1 MTFTESISTC
11 FKKYFVIQG
20 RASKSEFWWF
30 QLLWSAS
37 FFIMFIFEESEPVT
51 YFFYGIIV
59 IIFIPLFTVGVRRL
73 HDTGKS
79 GFYYFWSLVPFI
91 GSLIVLA
98 FMLGDGTKGRNQY
111 GDNPLKKS
119 KRKNILSSIS
129 ISGIFFLKKNFL
141 TKIKKVKIDLTD
153 LIIKKLNKEKFYS
166 YFSNEK
172 FSDFGT
178 LDRYKNLN
186 KNFKLMSEKKAIIF
200 DRDGTIIS
208 EKKLVNSRYCHWRNI
223 D

>member
-1 MTFTESISTC
+1 MTFGESISTC
-11 FKKYFVIQG
+11 FRKYFVIQG

-37 FFIMFIFEESEPVT
+37 FFIMFIFEGSEPVT

-119 KRKNILSSIS
+119 KRK
-129 ISGIFFLKKNFL
+129 KK
-141 TKIKKVKIDLTD
+141 
-153 LIIKKLNKEKFYS
+153 
-166 YFSNEK
+166 
-172 FSDFGT
+172 
-178 LDRYKNLN
+178 
-186 KNFKLMSEKKAIIF
+186 
-200 DRDGTIIS
+200 
-208 EKKLVNSRYCHWRNI
+208 
-223 D
+223 

>member
-37 FFIMFIFEESEPVT
+37 FFIMFIFEGSEPVT

-111 GDNPLKKS
+111 GDNPLRKS
-119 KRKNILSSIS
+119 K
-129 ISGIFFLKKNFL
+129 KK
-141 TKIKKVKIDLTD
+141 K
-153 LIIKKLNKEKFYS
+153 
-166 YFSNEK
+166 
-172 FSDFGT
+172 
-178 LDRYKNLN
+178 
-186 KNFKLMSEKKAIIF
+186 
-200 DRDGTIIS
+200 
-208 EKKLVNSRYCHWRNI
+208 
-223 D
+223 

>member
-1 MTFTESISTC
+1 MTFTESFSTC

-30 QLLWSAS
+30 QLLWTAS
-37 FFIMFIFEESEPVT
+37 FLVMYIFEGSEPLT
-51 YFFYGIIV
+51 YFFIGIIV
-59 IIFIPLFTVGVRRL
+59 IIFIPLLTAGVRRL

-119 KRKNILSSIS
+119 K
-129 ISGIFFLKKNFL
+129 KK
-141 TKIKKVKIDLTD
+141 K
-153 LIIKKLNKEKFYS
+153 
-166 YFSNEK
+166 
-172 FSDFGT
+172 
-178 LDRYKNLN
+178 
-186 KNFKLMSEKKAIIF
+186 
-200 DRDGTIIS
+200 
-208 EKKLVNSRYCHWRNI
+208 
-223 D
+223 

>member
-1 MTFTESISTC
+1 MTFGESISTC

-37 FFIMFIFEESEPVT
+37 FFIMFIFEGSEPVT

-98 FMLGDGTKGRNQY
+98 FMLGDGTNGRNKY

-119 KRKNILSSIS
+119 KRK
-129 ISGIFFLKKNFL
+129 KK
-141 TKIKKVKIDLTD
+141 
-153 LIIKKLNKEKFYS
+153 
-166 YFSNEK
+166 
-172 FSDFGT
+172 
-178 LDRYKNLN
+178 
-186 KNFKLMSEKKAIIF
+186 
-200 DRDGTIIS
+200 
-208 EKKLVNSRYCHWRNI
+208 
-223 D
+223 

>member
-1 MTFTESISTC
+1 MTFGESISTC

-37 FFIMFIFEESEPVT
+37 FFIMFIFEGSEPVT

-119 KRKNILSSIS
+119 KRK
-129 ISGIFFLKKNFL
+129 KK
-141 TKIKKVKIDLTD
+141 
-153 LIIKKLNKEKFYS
+153 
-166 YFSNEK
+166 
-172 FSDFGT
+172 
-178 LDRYKNLN
+178 
-186 KNFKLMSEKKAIIF
+186 
-200 DRDGTIIS
+200 
-208 EKKLVNSRYCHWRNI
+208 
-223 D
+223 

>member
-1 MTFTESISTC
+1 MTFGESISTC

-20 RASKSEFWWF
+20 RASKSEFWWL
-30 QLLWSAS
+30 QLVWFACFLIPLIFEGSQPVEY
-37 FFIMFIFEESEPVT
+37 FFI
-51 YFFYGIIV
+51 GIIV

-119 KRKNILSSIS
+119 KRK
-129 ISGIFFLKKNFL
+129 KK
-141 TKIKKVKIDLTD
+141 
-153 LIIKKLNKEKFYS
+153 
-166 YFSNEK
+166 
-172 FSDFGT
+172 
-178 LDRYKNLN
+178 
-186 KNFKLMSEKKAIIF
+186 
-200 DRDGTIIS
+200 
-208 EKKLVNSRYCHWRNI
+208 
-223 D
+223 

>member
-1 MTFTESISTC
+1 MTFGESISTC
-11 FKKYFVIQG
+11 FKKYLVIQG

-37 FFIMFIFEESEPVT
+37 FFIMFIFEGSEPVL

-79 GFYYFWSLVPFI
+79 GLYYFWSLVPFI

-119 KRKNILSSIS
+119 K
-129 ISGIFFLKKNFL
+129 KK
-141 TKIKKVKIDLTD
+141 K
-153 LIIKKLNKEKFYS
+153 
-166 YFSNEK
+166 
-172 FSDFGT
+172 
-178 LDRYKNLN
+178 
-186 KNFKLMSEKKAIIF
+186 
-200 DRDGTIIS
+200 
-208 EKKLVNSRYCHWRNI
+208 
-223 D
+223 

>member
-1 MTFTESISTC
+1 MTFSESISTC

-30 QLLWSAS
+30 QLLWMAS
-37 FFIMFIFEESEPVT
+37 FFIMFIFEGLDPVT

-119 KRKNILSSIS
+119 KRK
-129 ISGIFFLKKNFL
+129 KK
-141 TKIKKVKIDLTD
+141 
-153 LIIKKLNKEKFYS
+153 
-166 YFSNEK
+166 
-172 FSDFGT
+172 
-178 LDRYKNLN
+178 
-186 KNFKLMSEKKAIIF
+186 
-200 DRDGTIIS
+200 
-208 EKKLVNSRYCHWRNI
+208 
-223 D
+223 

>member
-1 MTFTESISTC
+1 MTFGESLSTC

-37 FFIMFIFEESEPVT
+37 FFIMFIFEGSEPVT

-119 KRKNILSSIS
+119 KM
-129 ISGIFFLKKNFL
+129 KK
-141 TKIKKVKIDLTD
+141 K
-153 LIIKKLNKEKFYS
+153 
-166 YFSNEK
+166 
-172 FSDFGT
+172 
-178 LDRYKNLN
+178 
-186 KNFKLMSEKKAIIF
+186 
-200 DRDGTIIS
+200 
-208 EKKLVNSRYCHWRNI
+208 
-223 D
+223 

>member
-37 FFIMFIFEESEPVT
+37 FFIMFIFEGSEPVA

-119 KRKNILSSIS
+119 K
-129 ISGIFFLKKNFL
+129 KK
-141 TKIKKVKIDLTD
+141 KK
-153 LIIKKLNKEKFYS
+153 
-166 YFSNEK
+166 
-172 FSDFGT
+172 
-178 LDRYKNLN
+178 
-186 KNFKLMSEKKAIIF
+186 
-200 DRDGTIIS
+200 
-208 EKKLVNSRYCHWRNI
+208 
-223 D
+223 

>member
-1 MTFTESISTC
+1 MTFTESISIC

-37 FFIMFIFEESEPVT
+37 FFIMFIFEGSDPVT

-119 KRKNILSSIS
+119 K
-129 ISGIFFLKKNFL
+129 KK
-141 TKIKKVKIDLTD
+141 KK
-153 LIIKKLNKEKFYS
+153 
-166 YFSNEK
+166 
-172 FSDFGT
+172 
-178 LDRYKNLN
+178 
-186 KNFKLMSEKKAIIF
+186 
-200 DRDGTIIS
+200 
-208 EKKLVNSRYCHWRNI
+208 
-223 D
+223 

>member
-20 RASKSEFWWF
+20 RASKSEFWWL
-30 QLLWSAS
+30 QLVWFACFLIPLIFEGSQPVEY
-37 FFIMFIFEESEPVT
+37 FFI
-51 YFFYGIIV
+51 GIVV

-119 KRKNILSSIS
+119 KRK
-129 ISGIFFLKKNFL
+129 KK
-141 TKIKKVKIDLTD
+141 
-153 LIIKKLNKEKFYS
+153 
-166 YFSNEK
+166 
-172 FSDFGT
+172 
-178 LDRYKNLN
+178 
-186 KNFKLMSEKKAIIF
+186 
-200 DRDGTIIS
+200 
-208 EKKLVNSRYCHWRNI
+208 
-223 D
+223 

>member
-1 MTFTESISTC
+1 MTFGESISTC
-11 FKKYFVIQG
+11 FKKYLVLKG

-37 FFIMFIFEESEPVT
+37 FFIMFIFEGSEPVT
-51 YFFYGIIV
+51 YFFVGIII

-119 KRKNILSSIS
+119 K
-129 ISGIFFLKKNFL
+129 KK
-141 TKIKKVKIDLTD
+141 KK
-153 LIIKKLNKEKFYS
+153 
-166 YFSNEK
+166 
-172 FSDFGT
+172 
-178 LDRYKNLN
+178 
-186 KNFKLMSEKKAIIF
+186 
-200 DRDGTIIS
+200 
-208 EKKLVNSRYCHWRNI
+208 
-223 D
+223 